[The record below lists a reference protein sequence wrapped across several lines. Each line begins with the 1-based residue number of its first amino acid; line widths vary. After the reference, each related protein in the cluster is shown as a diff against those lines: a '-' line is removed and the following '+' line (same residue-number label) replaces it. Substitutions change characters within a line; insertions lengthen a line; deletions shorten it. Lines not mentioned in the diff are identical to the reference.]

1 MAMSLKLLRPSGMAG
16 FVTPTSFMSGRHFCK
31 LRRHLMENTHIANI
45 GIVSDRLG
53 VFIDVE
59 QETALT
65 IFKRREP
72 KHRMQTSAKVSVVSK
87 EGHFASVGNCVI
99 PSCGSVWTIPRAVG
113 DAQVIH

>member
-45 GIVSDRLG
+45 GIVSARLG

-72 KHRMQTSAKVSVVSK
+72 KQKIQTTTKK
-87 EGHFASVGNCVI
+87 TKKTKKNHNTTDRNNEN
-99 PSCGSVWTIPRAVG
+99 PNNGSVW
-113 DAQVIH
+113 